1 MKTRTLIILS
11 ILAVC
16 SILTIY
22 YFSGCSSLSREAPT
36 ITSSQTGKLKSET
49 EAVKDPASDE
59 LSGKKPT
66 EPARLNVPTIPIP
79 QDKSMAVFGLR
90 SERNK
95 EELESKQTRG
105 TIVKDDF
112 STKSN
117 YLTNGA
123 TGMNVGKDVGILS
136 NDGHTTLTADD
147 GRGGGTGGNVG
158 GYGMGGYGGGDYI
171 VPFTRIPSGAAA
183 GTRGGGAG
191 RGGSGAIRAL
201 QEPSRILELKDT
213 KSKLI
218 AELSNVKADE
228 VWVIVKPQPVIRG
241 YETGLPGMGSLITR
255 QAEKEIALPLK
266 HTDVNA
272 QVAGF
277 IATVE
282 VTQQF
287 TNPYDTKIEAE
298 YVFPLPENAA
308 VNDFIMII
316 GDRKIRGIIRERQEA
331 EQIYQQA
338 RDQGYVASLLTQERP
353 NIFTQKVANIEP
365 GKEIDVN
372 IKYFNTLAY
381 DDGWYEFVF
390 PMVVGPRFNPPGF
403 TEGVGA
409 VAMGKSGI
417 SGQKTEI
424 QYLKPY
430 EKSSHNI
437 SLTLDVDAGVAVEEV
452 VSKNHVI
459 HKQQI
464 SPERFVAKISEN
476 DDIPNKDFVLRY
488 RVAGDKI
495 KQALITHKDQRG
507 GFFTLMLYPPEETRQ
522 VARSPME
529 MFFVIDTSGS
539 TSGQPIEKEKDAVIR
554 ALRKLERDDT
564 FQIIRFSNSASQFA
578 PRPVAATKENINKGI
593 EFVQNLNAGGG
604 TMMINRVTEA
614 LDFSHD
620 QERFRFI
627 CFMTD
632 GYIGN
637 EYQIFEAVYEKLG
650 GSRIFSFGVGS
661 SVNRFLLNGLA
672 KMGKGAVAY
681 VGLEEDSGPVID
693 AYYDRI
699 THPALTDV
707 KIDFGAM
714 QVSDIY
720 PNSVPDLFVGRP
732 VIITGRFTGTA
743 DTTIRI
749 TGKSEGKT
757 KEYVL
762 AVDGEISS
770 SHPAISSVWARRK
783 IEELCDRRI
792 TESSSELP
800 SQILQTALEY
810 NLMSD
815 YTAFVAVD
823 SSRKTEGSS
832 GVTVNVPVPV
842 PSGVKYQTTV
852 QEK

>member
-1 MKTRTLIILS
+1 VKTRTILILS
-11 ILAVC
+11 LLATFAT
-16 SILTIY
+16 LTIY
-22 YFSGCSSLSREAPT
+22 YFSGCASRAIESAATKPESAQVGKLVEAPAKLEQEKQNK
-36 ITSSQTGKLKSET
+36 IIAILPSSGT
-49 EAVKDPASDE
+49 
-59 LSGKKPT
+59 KPQPT
-66 EPARLNVPTIPIP
+66 PVP
-79 QDKSMAVFGLR
+79 
-90 SERNK
+90 K
-95 EELESKQTRG
+95 EEASKPQTYPGSVRIN
-105 TIVKDDF
+105 TPVSTFEEKQPIKDR
-112 STKSN
+112 
-117 YLTNGA
+117 
-123 TGMNVGKDVGILS
+123 LS
-136 NDGHTTLTADD
+136 YNDGHTAFV
-147 GRGGGTGGNVG
+147 RNKN
-158 GYGMGGYGGGDYI
+158 MGGYGGVDGPGVGYG
-171 VPFTRIPSGAAA
+171 VA
-183 GTRGGGAG
+183 GGRGGAG
-191 RGGSGAIRAL
+191 GGRSGVLLYKTYDGDFSKIPVL
-201 QEPSRILELKDT
+201 GDT
-213 KSKLI
+213 KSKFI
-218 AELSNVKADE
+218 AELSTIRADE
-228 VWVIVKPQPVIRG
+228 VWVIVKPKPVVIR
-241 YETGLPGMGSLITR
+241 YERGFPGMGCLITR

-316 GDRKIRGIIRERQEA
+316 GDRKIRGIIRERKEAEKIYQEA
-331 EQIYQQA
+331 RQ
-338 RDQGYVASLLTQERP
+338 QGYVASLLTQERP

-365 GKEIDVN
+365 GKQIDVN

-409 VAMGKSGI
+409 VAAGQRGI
-417 SGQKTEI
+417 SGQKTEV

-430 EKSSHNI
+430 EKSAHNI
-437 SLTLDVDAGVAVEEV
+437 SLSVDIDAGVAVEEV

-459 HKQQI
+459 HKKQI

-476 DDIPNKDFVLRY
+476 DDLPNKDFVLRFK
-488 RVAGDKI
+488 VAGDKI
-495 KQALITHKDQRG
+495 KQALITHKDERG

-522 VARSPME
+522 VKRSPME

-539 TSGQPIEKEKDAVIR
+539 MQGKPVEKAKDAVIR
-554 ALRKLERDDT
+554 ALRKLDRDDT
-564 FQIIRFSNSASQFA
+564 FQVIRYANDVSKFA
-578 PRPVAATKENINKGI
+578 PKPVAATKENIENAI
-593 EFVQNLNAGGG
+593 NYVQSLAGSGG
-604 TMMINRVTEA
+604 TMMIKGVTEA
-614 LDFSHD
+614 LDFTHD
-620 QERFRFI
+620 QERYRYI

-637 EYQIFEAVYEKLG
+637 ENQVFEAVYDKLG

-681 VGLEEDSGPVID
+681 VGLDEDCGPVID
-693 AYYDRI
+693 SYYDRI

-732 VIITGRFTGTA
+732 VIITGRYAGTA

-749 TGKSEGKT
+749 TGNSEGKA
-757 KEYVL
+757 KEYEL
-762 AVDGEISS
+762 FVDGEISS
-770 SHPAISSVWARRK
+770 SHPAIASVWARRK
-783 IEELCDRRI
+783 IEELADLRVSE
-792 TESSSELP
+792 TSSELAG
-800 SQILQTALEY
+800 QILQTALEY

-823 SSRKTEGSS
+823 SSRKTDGEF

-842 PSGVKYQTTV
+842 PSGVKYETTV
-852 QEK
+852 QER

>member
-1 MKTRTLIILS
+1 MKTRTIIILS
-11 ILAVC
+11 LLAVC
-16 SILTIY
+16 ITFTAY
-22 YFSGCSSLSREAPT
+22 YLSGCHTLDSQKVRSSETAEPTQIGKFKPVAEEEKVAEGEGRYKKIPT
-36 ITSSQTGKLKSET
+36 ITLTPLTSGIVAREDSSKSTTYNFQTPKP
-49 EAVKDPASDE
+49 DSD
-59 LSGKKPT
+59 SIS
-66 EPARLNVPTIPIP
+66 LNR
-79 QDKSMAVFGLR
+79 K
-90 SERNK
+90 
-95 EELESKQTRG
+95 
-105 TIVKDDF
+105 
-112 STKSN
+112 
-117 YLTNGA
+117 
-123 TGMNVGKDVGILS
+123 
-136 NDGHTTLTADD
+136 
-147 GRGGGTGGNVG
+147 
-158 GYGMGGYGGGDYI
+158 MGGYGGGMGGSTVAYGMDGYGRPVLTPPPGGI
-171 VPFTRIPSGAAA
+171 
-183 GTRGGGAG
+183 RGGGMAGGG
-191 RGGSGAIRAL
+191 RGIKVLG
-201 QEPSRILELKDT
+201 EPSRIPVLGDT
-213 KSKLI
+213 KL
-218 AELSNVKADE
+218 ALELSNVRADE

-255 QAEKEIALPLK
+255 QGEKEIALPLK

-287 TNPYDTKIEAE
+287 TNPYDVKIEAE

-316 GDRKIRGIIRERQEA
+316 GDRKIRGIIRERKEA
-331 EQIYQQA
+331 EKIYQQA
-338 RDQGYVASLLTQERP
+338 REQGYVASLLTQERL

-409 VAMGKSGI
+409 VAAGQRGI

-430 EKSSHNI
+430 EKNSHNI
-437 SLTLDVDAGVAVEEV
+437 SLSVDIDAGVAIEEV

-459 HKQQI
+459 HKKQI
-464 SPERFVAKISEN
+464 SPERFVARISEN

-488 RVAGDKI
+488 KVAGDRI
-495 KQALITHKDQRG
+495 KQALITYKDEKG
-507 GFFTLMLYPPEETRQ
+507 GFFTLMLYPPDEIKQ
-522 VARSPME
+522 AARVPME

-539 TSGQPIEKEKDAVIR
+539 MSGKPVEKAKDAVIR
-554 ALRKLERDDT
+554 ALRKLEPDDT
-564 FQIIRFSNSASQFA
+564 FQVIRFSNDASQFSGK
-578 PRPVAATKENINKGI
+578 PVAATKENINRAI
-593 EFVQNLNAGGG
+593 DYVQNLNAGGG
-604 TMMINRVTEA
+604 TMMIEGVMAA
-614 LDFSHD
+614 LDFSRD
-620 QERFRFI
+620 QERFRFV

-632 GYIGN
+632 GYVGN
-637 EYQIFEAVYEKLG
+637 EYQIFEAVYNKLG
-650 GSRIFSFGVGS
+650 DSRIFSFGVGS

-681 VGLEEDSGPVID
+681 VGLDENCGPVMD

-720 PNSVPDLFVGRP
+720 PNNIPDLFVGRP
-732 VIITGRFTGTA
+732 IILTGRFEGSA
-743 DTTIRI
+743 DTAVRV
-749 TGKSEGKT
+749 TGKVGGSK
-757 KEYVL
+757 KEIVIP
-762 AVDGEISS
+762 VDKDQQGE
-770 SHPAISSVWARRK
+770 HPAIASVWARKK
-783 IEELCDRRI
+783 IEDLCDRRI
-792 TESSSELP
+792 SETNSELP

-823 SSRKTEGSS
+823 SSRKTEGAF

-842 PSGVKYQTTV
+842 PDGVKYKTTV
-852 QEK
+852 QER